1 MLVTYKGE
9 RRRIQKLIDESNFK
23 EIERGVFEI
32 LLPIKSFTNYDLID
46 WSSLKEIRITVQ
58 ESSQFE
64 IGEFQIVEFRG
75 NPAYPKKWIGK

>member
-1 MLVTYKGE
+1 MIVTYKGE

-58 ESSQFE
+58 
-64 IGEFQIVEFRG
+64 
-75 NPAYPKKWIGK
+75 